1 MPLTDTGIG
10 TGLTINPG
18 HLTVLYD
25 VLTGAT
31 SYDNIG
37 LARFEYLNAGGIWG
51 DNGYGIKDDAGTM
64 QFKNQGGSWTDFG
77 TGGGGGATNA
87 FRTIAVSGQSNV
99 VADSSTDTLTFAGG
113 TDIAVTTNATTDT
126 VTITSTAGGGGGAGT
141 VTTDLGEIAYGTAT
155 DTVGG
160 DADFSYTAGTAG
172 VVIDFN
178 NSTADIELS
187 SAGFSTFGDY
197 NGTVNGTYLYVDDP
211 AEEIRIQSEGHVY
224 IGDTDW
230 GGTGNDWYADFDDP
244 NEKLYLSNLAG
255 GGDVY
260 ADGSGGLQIGASDK
274 RLKKNIVQID
284 NALEKVTQLS
294 GVYFDWKTEN
304 EGNVFQPMPEGRRVG
319 FIAQDV
325 GKVVPELM
333 NTMSNNA
340 GSLTDSNSILFK
352 SQYVYG
358 VHEKDISA
366 LLVEAIKEQQVQID
380 KQQKIIEELQAKI
393 L

>member
-51 DNGYGIKDDAGTM
+51 DTGYGIKDNSGTM
-64 QFKNQGGSWTDFG
+64 QFKNSGGSWTDFG
-77 TGGGGGATNA
+77 GGAGGGAANA
-87 FRTIAVSGQSNV
+87 FKTIAAPLQSNI
-99 VADSSTDTLTFAGG
+99 VADSATDTLTIAGG
-113 TDIAVTTNATTDT
+113 TDITVSTNATTDT

-160 DADFSYTAGTAG
+160 DGDFSYTAGTAG

-187 SAGFSTFGDY
+187 TPGFATFGDY
-197 NGTVNGTYLYVDDP
+197 NGAVNGTYLYVDDP

-230 GGTGNDWYADFDDP
+230 GGTGTAWNVDFDAP
-244 NEKLYLSNLAG
+244 NSKAYFSNLAA
-255 GGDVY
+255 GDVY
-260 ADGSGGLQIGASDK
+260 ADASGGLQIGASDG
-274 RLKKNIVQID
+274 RLKKNIIKID
-284 NALEKVTQLS
+284 NALEKVTKLS
-294 GVYFDWKTEN
+294 GVYFNWKTKE
-304 EGNVFQPMPEGRRVG
+304 EGNTYNVQNEARKMG
-319 FIAQDV
+319 FIAQEV
-325 GKVVPELM
+325 EKVAPEVITKLKVPQGEK
-333 NTMSNNA
+333 NNP
-340 GSLTDSNSILFK
+340 NSILYKKDFFK
-352 SQYVYG
+352 G
-358 VHEKDISA
+358 IREGDMTA

-380 KQQKIIEELQAKI
+380 KLKNIVDKLTSKQD
-393 L
+393 

>member
-51 DNGYGIKDDAGTM
+51 DNGYGIKDDSGTM

-113 TDIAVTTNATTDT
+113 TDISVTTNASTDT

-211 AEEIRIQSEGHVY
+211 SEIIRIQSEGHVY

-230 GGTGNDWYADFDDP
+230 GGTGTAWNVDFDAS
-244 NEKLYLSNLAG
+244 NSKAYFSNLSA
-255 GGDVY
+255 GDVY
-260 ADGSGGLQIGASDK
+260 ADASGGLQIGASDG
-274 RLKKNIVQID
+274 RLKKNIIKID
-284 NALEKVTQLS
+284 NALEKVSQLS
-294 GVYFDWKTEN
+294 GVYFEWKTEN
-304 EGNVFQPMPEGRRVG
+304 EGNTYQPMSEGRKLG

-325 GKVVPELM
+325 GKVVPELL
-333 NTMSNNA
+333 NKISVPIAQKTDTKNA
-340 GSLTDSNSILFK
+340 LYGEDFL
-352 SQYVYG
+352 YG
-358 VHEKDISA
+358 VHEKDIIA
-366 LLVEAIKEQQVQID
+366 LLIESIKEL
-380 KQQKIIEELQAKI
+380 KIKVEELEKKI
-393 L
+393 